1 MPPHSARTLW
11 FVALTVSAGCTLN
24 TTEVEKEIRDKLEKD
39 DVGVE
44 RVKCPSKI
52 PRKTGATFDCEGES
66 ALGDDFKIRVKQID
80 GAGSIQFEVDGK
92 VVDPERLEEQLE
104 DLGASEAKCGKSRD
118 KLVAVEGTT
127 VKCTVAGRPTTLT
140 FTNDDGDFEI
150 PKSESCKEV
159 VAGVEKSQ
167 AIFKADFDVN
177 QIDAYAKRLDAAEQS
192 LKAIVLTDTALKKS
206 VREYRELLKEMAQ
219 ILRDLQSGRVEGLER
234 RTDTIVALETRILDE
249 IQKRCR

>member
-1 MPPHSARTLW
+1 VL
-11 FVALTVSAGCTLN
+11 ALPLALALGLALSGCTLKAE
-24 TTEVEKEIRDKLEKD
+24 EVEKEIRDKLAKD

-44 RVKCPSKI
+44 KVKCPSNI
-52 PRKTGATFDCEGES
+52 PRKTGGTFTCEGES
-66 ALGDDFKIRVKQID
+66 SLGDDFKIQVKQVD
-80 GAGSIQFEVDGK
+80 GAGSIQFEIEGK
-92 VVDPERLEEQLE
+92 VVDPDRLEEQLE
-104 DLGASEAKCGKSRD
+104 ELGAADAKCGKSSD

-127 VKCTVAGRPTTLT
+127 VKCTVAGKPTTLT

-192 LKAIVLTDTALKKS
+192 LKAVVVTDTALKKS

-219 ILRDLQSGRVEGLER
+219 ILRDLQAGRVQGLEQ
-234 RTDTIVALETRILDE
+234 RTNSITALETRLLDE

>member
-1 MPPHSARTLW
+1 MHPRSARTLW

-24 TTEVEKEIRDKLEKD
+24 TTEVEKEIRDKLEQD
-39 DVGVE
+39 DLEVE
-44 RVKCPSKI
+44 KVKCPSKI
-52 PRKTGATFDCEGES
+52 PRKSGGKFDCEGES
-66 ALGDDFKIRVKQID
+66 TLGDDFKIRVEQVD
-80 GAGSIQFEVDGK
+80 GSGSLKFEVEGHVLDR
-92 VVDPERLEEQLE
+92 ERLEEQLE
-104 DLGASEAKCGKSRD
+104 ELGATEAKCGKGSA
-118 KLVAVEGTT
+118 KLIAVEGTT
-127 VKCTVAGRPTTLT
+127 VKCTTAGKATTLT

-150 PKSESCKEV
+150 SKSESCKEV

-192 LKAIVLTDTALKKS
+192 LKAIVMTDTALKKS

-219 ILRDLQSGRVEGLER
+219 ILRDLQGGRVEGLER